1 MYIYVNILDISIE
14 NIRGSFLKL
23 CAIATFYRAITILKC
38 HLFKT
43 QIHVLSPFF
52 HSNTMLEH
60 WGFFRKR
67 LSENEARRYI
77 NQMTSALNY
86 MHSQNFLHR
95 DIKLENTVLQS
106 GGKVFIV
113 GEYVRSGFGAMTRKL
128 KYVSVE
134 ILKYTVKQEINF
146 GVYFC
151 FILGNKCF
159 TNHYSVK
166 TY

>member
-1 MYIYVNILDISIE
+1 
-14 NIRGSFLKL
+14 
-23 CAIATFYRAITILKC
+23 
-38 HLFKT
+38 
-43 QIHVLSPFF
+43 
-52 HSNTMLEH
+52 
-60 WGFFRKR
+60 
-67 LSENEARRYI
+67 
-77 NQMTSALNY
+77 MTSALNY

-128 KYVSVE
+128 TYVSVE

-146 GVYFC
+146 EVYFC
-151 FILGNKCF
+151 FILGNRSF

>member
-1 MYIYVNILDISIE
+1 
-14 NIRGSFLKL
+14 
-23 CAIATFYRAITILKC
+23 
-38 HLFKT
+38 
-43 QIHVLSPFF
+43 
-52 HSNTMLEH
+52 
-60 WGFFRKR
+60 
-67 LSENEARRYI
+67 
-77 NQMTSALNY
+77 MTSALNY

-151 FILGNKCF
+151 FILGNNSF

>member
-1 MYIYVNILDISIE
+1 MCLALFYIQTQYWNI
-14 NIRGSFLKL
+14 GF
-23 CAIATFYRAITILKC
+23 
-38 HLFKT
+38 
-43 QIHVLSPFF
+43 
-52 HSNTMLEH
+52 
-60 WGFFRKR
+60 FFRKR

-113 GEYVRSGFGAMTRKL
+113 GEYVRSGFGAMTRIL

-151 FILGNKCF
+151 FILGNNSF

>member
-1 MYIYVNILDISIE
+1 
-14 NIRGSFLKL
+14 
-23 CAIATFYRAITILKC
+23 
-38 HLFKT
+38 
-43 QIHVLSPFF
+43 
-52 HSNTMLEH
+52 
-60 WGFFRKR
+60 
-67 LSENEARRYI
+67 
-77 NQMTSALNY
+77 MTSALNY

-113 GEYVRSGFGAMTRKL
+113 GEYVRSGFGAMTRIL

-146 GVYFC
+146 GVYIC
-151 FILGNKCF
+151 FILGNKSF

>member
-1 MYIYVNILDISIE
+1 MCLALFYSQTQCW
-14 NIRGSFLKL
+14 NIR
-23 CAIATFYRAITILKC
+23 
-38 HLFKT
+38 
-43 QIHVLSPFF
+43 V
-52 HSNTMLEH
+52 
-60 WGFFRKR
+60 FFRKR

-128 KYVSVE
+128 TYVSVE

-146 GVYFC
+146 EVYFC
-151 FILGNKCF
+151 FILGNRSF

>member
-1 MYIYVNILDISIE
+1 MCLALFYIQTQCWNI
-14 NIRGSFLKL
+14 GF
-23 CAIATFYRAITILKC
+23 
-38 HLFKT
+38 
-43 QIHVLSPFF
+43 
-52 HSNTMLEH
+52 
-60 WGFFRKR
+60 FFRKR

-113 GEYVRSGFGAMTRKL
+113 GEYVRSGFGAMTRIL

>member
-1 MYIYVNILDISIE
+1 MCLALFYIQTQCWNI
-14 NIRGSFLKL
+14 G
-23 CAIATFYRAITILKC
+23 
-38 HLFKT
+38 
-43 QIHVLSPFF
+43 FF
-52 HSNTMLEH
+52 
-60 WGFFRKR
+60 FFRKR

-128 KYVSVE
+128 TYVSVE

-146 GVYFC
+146 EVYFC
-151 FILGNKCF
+151 FILGNRSF

>member
-1 MYIYVNILDISIE
+1 MCLALFYIQTQCWNIW
-14 NIRGSFLKL
+14 
-23 CAIATFYRAITILKC
+23 
-38 HLFKT
+38 
-43 QIHVLSPFF
+43 V
-52 HSNTMLEH
+52 
-60 WGFFRKR
+60 FFRKR

-128 KYVSVE
+128 TYVSVE

-151 FILGNKCF
+151 FILGNNSF

>member
-1 MYIYVNILDISIE
+1 
-14 NIRGSFLKL
+14 
-23 CAIATFYRAITILKC
+23 
-38 HLFKT
+38 
-43 QIHVLSPFF
+43 
-52 HSNTMLEH
+52 
-60 WGFFRKR
+60 
-67 LSENEARRYI
+67 
-77 NQMTSALNY
+77 MTSALNY

-113 GEYVRSGFGAMTRKL
+113 GEYVRSGFGVMTRIL

-146 GVYFC
+146 EVYFC
-151 FILGNKCF
+151 FILGNRSF